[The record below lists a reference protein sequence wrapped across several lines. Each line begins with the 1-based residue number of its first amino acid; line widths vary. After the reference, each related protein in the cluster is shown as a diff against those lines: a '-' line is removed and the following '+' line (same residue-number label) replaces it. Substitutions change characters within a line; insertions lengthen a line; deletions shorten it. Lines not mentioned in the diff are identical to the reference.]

1 MGCEVLW
8 AIRGGGGESF
18 GIVLSWRMRL
28 VPVPPK
34 VASFI
39 VPVSVNDGAVDV
51 LTKCQEVGPA
61 LPDDLF
67 IRVLVTNGWASF
79 QSLYLGTCDALL
91 PVMGVLLRK
100 AFVGPDKNTF
110 VEAGRKSVASLCC

>member
-1 MGCEVLW
+1 MGCEVFW
-8 AIRGGGGESF
+8 AIRGGGVESF

-51 LTKCQEVGPA
+51 LTKRQEVGPA
-61 LPDDLF
+61 LQDDLF
-67 IRVLVTNGWASF
+67 IRVIL
-79 QSLYLGTCDALL
+79 
-91 PVMGVLLRK
+91 
-100 AFVGPDKNTF
+100 
-110 VEAGRKSVASLCC
+110 